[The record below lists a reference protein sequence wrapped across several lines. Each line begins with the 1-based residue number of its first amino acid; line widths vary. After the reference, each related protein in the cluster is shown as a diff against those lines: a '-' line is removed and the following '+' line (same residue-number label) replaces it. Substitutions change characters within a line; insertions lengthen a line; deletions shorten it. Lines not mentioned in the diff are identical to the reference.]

1 MSLQWLGSITG
12 QELPYAAGAA
22 KTKLKKKKK
31 KQIMGKDG
39 KNLEGTNLYGRVVVL
54 KL

>member
-31 KQIMGKDG
+31 QIMGKDG